1 MRAVELLIAVK
12 PDPDSGTSRE
22 TVPDVG
28 ARCDGSSTR

>member
-12 PDPDSGTSRE
+12 PDPDSGLSLE

-28 ARCDGSSTR
+28 ARRDGGNAR